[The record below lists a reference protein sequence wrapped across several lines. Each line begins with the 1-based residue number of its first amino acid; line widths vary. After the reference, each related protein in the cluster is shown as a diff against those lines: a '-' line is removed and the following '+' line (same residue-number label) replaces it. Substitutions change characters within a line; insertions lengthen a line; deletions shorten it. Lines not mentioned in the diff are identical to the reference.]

1 MSSPFIIFCISKF
14 SRITKNWVE
23 DASTFSIPKKKDARK
38 FEDMKNPLC
47 TNSSFINSLQNVQCR
62 FLILSKFKLYLYFL
76 TLISFHM
83 RHTGQNLD
91 KILSSLYIG
100 KRVIFDPSG
109 KLIQYILEYLML
121 KTEQSLNLKKKLLIF
136 HKYLCSL
143 IKFIIYIPLS

>member
-1 MSSPFIIFCISKF
+1 MSLIYGKRIRISCQSWAYNPHF
-14 SRITKNWVE
+14 VFWNSDSCQVLLLFFVYQSFQGSRKIGLKTQVPLV
-23 DASTFSIPKKKDARK
+23 SQKKDARK

-109 KLIQYILEYLML
+109 KLI
-121 KTEQSLNLKKKLLIF
+121 
-136 HKYLCSL
+136 
-143 IKFIIYIPLS
+143 